1 MTTASSPTQ
10 RSNRPTSS
18 PATSQTEARN
28 AAVEPR
34 DGSSGK
40 GGSAAL
46 PASGLT
52 LMALA
57 TAGLAFMR
65 TGKTRR
71 QRREEARAAAQR
83 AEDAKLT
90 RAGADADSP
99 TQMTAK
105 GWKQVLLRTFKQISS
120 DHVMLVAAGVT
131 FYVLLALFPALAALV
146 SIYGFFADPTT
157 IQEQIGALQGV
168 LPGGALEI
176 IEEQL
181 KTLASQDNSSL
192 GLTFLIGLGVALWS
206 ANGGMKSI
214 IEALN
219 IAYEEVEKRGFVK
232 LTLTAFAF
240 TLGALLFVIVAL
252 FGVVAVPAL
261 IQNMALGPVVEP
273 LMNWLRWP
281 LMFVAVAGFITL
293 IYRYGPSRDPAKWRW
308 LTGGALLAA
317 VLWVVVS
324 VLFSWYVA
332 NFGSYN
338 ETYGSLGAAIGFMTW
353 IWIST
358 IIVLACAELN
368 SELEH
373 QTRLDTTTGPDEP
386 MGQRGAIMA
395 DRVAGGPKMRAG
407 RSDGF

>member
-1 MTTASSPTQ
+1 MES
-10 RSNRPTSS
+10 
-18 PATSQTEARN
+18 
-28 AAVEPR
+28 R

-40 GGSAAL
+40 GGKGGGIAL

-71 QRREEARAAAQR
+71 QRREETRAAAER
-83 AEDAKLT
+83 AREAKEEGKRS
-90 RAGADADSP
+90 RAGANADSP
-99 TQMTAK
+99 MEMTAK

-146 SIYGFFADPTT
+146 SIYGFFADPAT

-181 KTLASQDNSSL
+181 KTLASQDNSKL

-219 IAYEEVEKRGFVK
+219 IAYEEVEKRSFVK

-240 TLGALLFVIVAL
+240 TLGALVFVIVAL

-261 IQNMALGPVVEP
+261 IQNLALGPVVEP

-281 LMFVAVAGFITL
+281 LMFAAVALFITL
-293 IYRYGPSRDPAKWRW
+293 VYRYGPSRDPAKWRW

-373 QTRLDTTTGPDEP
+373 QTQRDSTTGPDEP
-386 MGQRGAIMA
+386 MGQRGAVMA